1 MKKTGILMAL
11 CCLIAL
17 ASCQKKN
24 APQYL
29 GDYSFKT
36 SGHVTARSTYTT
48 THNSFDITLKDE
60 IGQLQISTL
69 DRENDSV
76 VVAMNFLNGEV
87 IVTHA
92 YCDDKEIILKK
103 FHRSAL
109 NISFDLIGLLDVA
122 CGVDVYA
129 RGTIYDNNMIVF
141 NMVYDGE
148 AVLGP
153 ITYDIYGNDIHMVA
167 TRN

>member
-1 MKKTGILMAL
+1 MKKTSILLAI
-11 CCLIAL
+11 CCLVAL
-17 ASCQKKN
+17 ASCQKKY

-36 SGHVTARSTYTT
+36 SGCVKASSTYTT
-48 THNSFDITLKDE
+48 SHNDFIISLKNE
-60 IGQLQISTL
+60 IGQLQISSL
-69 DRENDSV
+69 DKENDSV
-76 VVAMNFLNGEV
+76 VVVMNYTNGEV

-92 YCDDKEIILKK
+92 YCNEKEIILKK
-103 FHRSAL
+103 FQRSAL
-109 NISFDLIGLLDVA
+109 NIAFEGGFDVG

-129 RGTIYDNNMIVF
+129 WGSIYDNNMIVL

-148 AVLGP
+148 AVVGP